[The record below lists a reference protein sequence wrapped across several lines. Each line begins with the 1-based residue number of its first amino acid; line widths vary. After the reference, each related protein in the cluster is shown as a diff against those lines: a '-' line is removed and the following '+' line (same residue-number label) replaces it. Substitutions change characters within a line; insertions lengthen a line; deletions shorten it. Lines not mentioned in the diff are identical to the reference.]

1 MGISIKEA
9 ADKFKLPVDCVLYY
23 AKEALRR
30 PEMTINGF
38 LSESELMAV
47 KKRLLENGEYRKEF
61 YFLIEKGVEAKIL
74 SDTFSKRNS
83 QLLLRWDELLSLR
96 FGYKGKMKTLKAIGG
111 IFGVSPERVRQAEG
125 EIIKHLRHP
134 KVRRIL
140 KERFDYE
147 AYAPKINI
155 FPESIALINFV
166 NNNEEINNV

>member
-1 MGISIKEA
+1 MKISVKKA
-9 ADKFKLPVDCVLYY
+9 AETFELPTETVLYY
-23 AKEALRR
+23 TKEALRR
-30 PEMTINGF
+30 PEMTINDF

-125 EIIKHLRHP
+125 EIIKYLRHP

-155 FPESIALINFV
+155 FLESIALINFV
-166 NNNEEINNV
+166 NKDSNKNV